1 MVVYTIYYFGENED
15 VHFIGFLPER
25 RTNPERITQESI
37 LNFVTTI
44 LGHEV
49 NDNKI
54 FFFQVTLDERI
65 GEILWP
71 KPPIRTQE
79 TI

>member
-15 VHFIGFLPER
+15 VHFIGFLPEKR
-25 RTNPERITQESI
+25 KNPERITQESI
-37 LNFVTTI
+37 LNYVTTT
-44 LGHEV
+44 LGREV
-49 NDNKI
+49 NDDKI
-54 FFFQVTLDERI
+54 YYFQVTLDERI

-71 KPPIRTQE
+71 KPSIRTEE

>member
-37 LNFVTTI
+37 QNFAKTT

-54 FFFQVTLDERI
+54 YCFQVTLDESI

-71 KPPIRTQE
+71 KPSFATHE
-79 TI
+79 LV

>member
-1 MVVYTIYYFGENED
+1 MVVYTIYYFGENDD

-25 RTNPERITQESI
+25 RADPERITQESI
-37 LNFVTTI
+37 LNFVTTN
-44 LGHEV
+44 LGHEI

-54 FFFQVTLDERI
+54 YYFQVTLDERI

-71 KPPIRTQE
+71 KPSFGAQE
-79 TI
+79 IV

>member
-1 MVVYTIYYFGENED
+1 MVVYTIYYFGEEEKIRF
-15 VHFIGFLPER
+15 VGFLPEK
-25 RTNPERITQESI
+25 TKNPERITQESI
-37 LNFVTTI
+37 FNYVRTI

-54 FFFQVTLDERI
+54 HYFQVTLDERI

-71 KPPIRTQE
+71 KLSVGTQA
-79 TI
+79 TV

>member
-1 MVVYTIYYFGENED
+1 MVVYTIYYFGEEERIRF
-15 VHFIGFLPER
+15 VGFLPER
-25 RTNPERITQESI
+25 KQSPGRITQEFI
-37 LNFVTTI
+37 YNYVRTI

-54 FFFQVTLDERI
+54 YYFQVTLDERI

-71 KPPIRTQE
+71 KLSIGTQG
-79 TI
+79 TV

>member
-25 RTNPERITQESI
+25 RNNPERITQESI

-54 FFFQVTLDERI
+54 FFFQGTLDERI

-71 KPPIRTQE
+71 KPAIRTQE

>member
-25 RTNPERITQESI
+25 RKNPERITQESI

-71 KPPIRTQE
+71 KPAIRTQE